1 MSPNFN
7 KNYGNFTVFVVKYT
21 SCGTIYCV
29 IETNSRKGKGMNSTR
44 VELDRKWQH
53 ILWKCMLITYICV
66 LVIEMG
72 SRIFWK
78 GTVEKGL
85 LGCIVGDIIVTAV
98 VSVLILVITGYRL
111 KKKPDEVSRNTW
123 GLCIMYVVMFG
134 CVALVHYG
142 VPFIALLPFGAVIGT
157 TVFADNTLTGVSS
170 LLALVFSCIS
180 QLLLYNLA
188 EWKIKQFGENVM
200 LSLVVA
206 VGVYVMTSMCNRHT
220 NELIQAINDIHV
232 KQLNLLSELKKEPL
246 TGLYN
251 RKTFDESIQ
260 AQVRNC
266 NDVGAVAVLA
276 MFDIDHF
283 KNVNDTYGHSNGD
296 TVIKV
301 LCSIIKKKISDYGL
315 GFRYGGEEFAV
326 LFTGIDEEKVLS
338 IVEDIRTE
346 FRCYY
351 FQFMRKDGLTVSCGI
366 ARYRNNEKGED
377 WFNRTDEALY
387 KAKETGRN
395 KTVISDR

>member
-142 VPFIALLPFGAVIGT
+142 VPFIALLPFVAVIGT

-351 FQFMRKDGLTVSCGI
+351 FQLCGACDLQESAEI
-366 ARYRNNEKGED
+366 AGSRGEC
-377 WFNRTDEALY
+377 A
-387 KAKETGRN
+387 A
-395 KTVISDR
+395 